1 MKGQKPKLWQ
11 KLKRTEIMTV
21 LKNGLEAGAVL
32 VLVEIAAVAAEI
44 VADMAPETEMAS
56 GHSVVAAW
64 TS

>member
-1 MKGQKPKLWQ
+1 
-11 KLKRTEIMTV
+11 MTV